1 MISPAYAQAHGETT
15 ETVGAAETHGG
26 GHNFP
31 PFDPATFGSQI
42 FWLIISFGLLYY
54 LMSKVA
60 LPRIAT
66 ILEERNDRIA
76 DDLAEAERLK
86 RETDEAIAAYE
97 QALAEARQNAHG
109 IAQEA
114 REAAKAEI
122 DADRSRLEGEL
133 DGKLQAAEARI
144 GEIKSRAL
152 GDVDAIAKD
161 AAEAIVEVLIG
172 TGVARGEIE
181 RAVDAALSE
190 RAAR

>member
-1 MISPAYAQAHGETT
+1 MISPAFAQTHGETT
-15 ETVGAAETHGG
+15 ETVAATEAHADGAHGA
-26 GHNFP
+26 FP
-31 PFDPATFGSQI
+31 PFDPSTFASQL

-97 QALAEARQNAHG
+97 QALAEARQHAHA

-114 REAAKAEI
+114 RDAVKA
-122 DADRSRLEGEL
+122 EL
-133 DGKLQAAEARI
+133 DGERARLEAELDERVAAAEGRI
-144 GEIKSRAL
+144 SEIKSGAL
-152 GDVDAIAKD
+152 RDVDAIAKD

-172 TGVARGEIE
+172 PEVGRGEIE
-181 RAVDAALSE
+181 NAVNAAMSE
-190 RAAR
+190 RS